1 MWTSHPSCKEMIQL
15 AWRSQNAGSRAA
27 QLYSKLQKVR
37 PDSSSWN
44 KTVFGK
50 VEPEIKNKLAL
61 LQDIQ
66 NTIVN
71 EDDVRR
77 EKCIRGEVEDLLNK
91 EEQMWA
97 QKARCDWILK
107 GDRNKRFFQTIV
119 KQRRAKSS
127 ILQRKD
133 RNENLTDKP
142 EDIEG
147 ILVERFKSSYEDQN
161 ALSVDDILQELQGIN
176 IPQLTAQ
183 QCLELSK
190 PITNFEI

>member
-1 MWTSHPSCKEMIQL
+1 MIQL

-44 KTVFGK
+44 KTVFVK

-97 QKARCDWILK
+97 PK
-107 GDRNKRFFQTIV
+107 G
-119 KQRRAKSS
+119 
-127 ILQRKD
+127 
-133 RNENLTDKP
+133 
-142 EDIEG
+142 
-147 ILVERFKSSYEDQN
+147 
-161 ALSVDDILQELQGIN
+161 
-176 IPQLTAQ
+176 
-183 QCLELSK
+183 
-190 PITNFEI
+190 

>member
-1 MWTSHPSCKEMIQL
+1 MIQL

-142 EDIEG
+142 EEIEG
-147 ILVERFKSSYEDQN
+147 ILVEHFKSSYEDQN